1 MSNSKNKKCKSIFLS
16 LILSFAMIFSAFAG
30 INIVSQKTQVYAITT
45 SERNN
50 VSSDLLSN
58 YYNFYT
64 TSTAKPA
71 TPNGWTKISDNQV
84 NQDNIISGIVDVTD
98 ETTFKTSTYKTT
110 KPNMPKDESS
120 DNAYF
125 KNLMINSPNG
135 AGRMGYKSNSIAL
148 EANSFYEIS
157 VKLYTHRTTKTDDFE
172 ETDPTASIYLTGL
185 TTDEKYESQLK
196 FENINT
202 LTSWATYKFFI
213 DTNSSASVNL
223 ELWLGSKTSNSQGAV
238 FFNRVDIYRCN
249 ESYYS
254 KNVLTK
260 EDTETDNFNIISL
273 SPTYTQPVTNSSFE
287 TTTPMGWK
295 NIAKSTTETD
305 NQLCQIVDANNFSM
319 ENDDKTISAPG
330 SNNSADNNHTLFMFN
345 KEEGYQAIE
354 SSEISIEP
362 LSYYRI
368 SFWAKSDC
376 NTGSGATVSLVD
388 KSETPIDSASIT
400 LATTYTK
407 NSNIYRNDWTKYNF
421 YVYGDEIE
429 TKKATIQIWL
439 GTTSSK
445 TSGYVFVDDFR
456 MEEISYDIF
465 SNNSSSTN
473 SKALNFNSNSDSF
486 VVVNSNFDKTSNADS
501 ATTYPLVPSSWT
513 KKGDTNSN
521 TFSGVIKA
529 DEEHFNSNLSNY
541 TNTSI
546 TPTRPANHPIYKDNN
561 NVLMIGST
569 SENNSQ
575 SYVSG
580 SLSLSANSYYKLSFY
595 VFADYDKLN
604 EKDNLGASVSLKT
617 DSKTLYD
624 YYNIH
629 FSDNKWHQ
637 FVLYLKTGVN
647 SETATLS
654 LNFDGLTGYVYFDDI
669 RLETSNETVF
679 NNFTKEPEITYT
691 KVDLSY
697 ENFDNRTFNKFETLQ
712 TPNNW
717 TGKEQDDSTVTNS
730 GILDISDD
738 IISPVSE
745 TLSGNAKAL
754 YIQSLHNVNYA
765 YTSNSSYTFNA
776 QTYYKISVN
785 VLTKD
790 ILAEN
795 NPDGENFG
803 ASIYLNDSQ
812 DIVLKG
818 INTLGGWR
826 TYTIYL
832 NLQDSLSSKVSL
844 GLGYKDE
851 KVSGEVLFDNLKI
864 ETIEKSQFEEELK
877 TCDDNLVKCF
887 INYTETTE
895 EKEDESTWSN
905 EFNWLIL
912 PSLITAVAIIV
923 AVIGFYVRKI
933 NFNRKPKIKTK
944 YDRRK
949 TLDKDIDRREKI
961 ALRQQIIEE
970 LNAELSSIDEEIAEY
985 NKLAEAQLEELK
997 NKILTEKEEIKR
1009 QKLDLEIRK
1018 KEATAEREKELKA
1031 NPELVSNKKAETE
1044 FVRLM
1049 EKLDKQEMHLQ
1060 KQLNL
1065 KDLKLEQTKE
1075 ADKSKLAKYLERK
1088 EFIKNEI
1095 AKIEA
1100 EIEEIAREEAEMWE
1114 EYKKAKLQA
1123 KQRKAE
1129 YKAQQKSE
1137 KEAKKL
1143 ATKQKSKENTSPT
1156 SKKSV
1161 SSQKT
1166 KDLQTKD
1173 KETKA
1178 LSKTD
1183 KKDYTETTEV
1193 KDENQD
1199 NSSEQ
1204 N

>member
-1 MSNSKNKKCKSIFLS
+1 
-16 LILSFAMIFSAFAG
+16 
-30 INIVSQKTQVYAITT
+30 
-45 SERNN
+45 
-50 VSSDLLSN
+50 
-58 YYNFYT
+58 
-64 TSTAKPA
+64 
-71 TPNGWTKISDNQV
+71 
-84 NQDNIISGIVDVTD
+84 
-98 ETTFKTSTYKTT
+98 
-110 KPNMPKDESS
+110 
-120 DNAYF
+120 
-125 KNLMINSPNG
+125 
-135 AGRMGYKSNSIAL
+135 
-148 EANSFYEIS
+148 
-157 VKLYTHRTTKTDDFE
+157 
-172 ETDPTASIYLTGL
+172 
-185 TTDEKYESQLK
+185 
-196 FENINT
+196 
-202 LTSWATYKFFI
+202 
-213 DTNSSASVNL
+213 
-223 ELWLGSKTSNSQGAV
+223 
-238 FFNRVDIYRCN
+238 
-249 ESYYS
+249 
-254 KNVLTK
+254 
-260 EDTETDNFNIISL
+260 
-273 SPTYTQPVTNSSFE
+273 
-287 TTTPMGWK
+287 
-295 NIAKSTTETD
+295 
-305 NQLCQIVDANNFSM
+305 
-319 ENDDKTISAPG
+319 
-330 SNNSADNNHTLFMFN
+330 
-345 KEEGYQAIE
+345 
-354 SSEISIEP
+354 
-362 LSYYRI
+362 
-368 SFWAKSDC
+368 
-376 NTGSGATVSLVD
+376 
-388 KSETPIDSASIT
+388 
-400 LATTYTK
+400 
-407 NSNIYRNDWTKYNF
+407 
-421 YVYGDEIE
+421 
-429 TKKATIQIWL
+429 
-439 GTTSSK
+439 
-445 TSGYVFVDDFR
+445 
-456 MEEISYDIF
+456 
-465 SNNSSSTN
+465 
-473 SKALNFNSNSDSF
+473 
-486 VVVNSNFDKTSNADS
+486 
-501 ATTYPLVPSSWT
+501 
-513 KKGDTNSN
+513 
-521 TFSGVIKA
+521 
-529 DEEHFNSNLSNY
+529 
-541 TNTSI
+541 
-546 TPTRPANHPIYKDNN
+546 
-561 NVLMIGST
+561 MIGST

-617 DSKTLYD
+617 ESKTLYD

-629 FSDNKWHQ
+629 FSDNNWHQ

-669 RLETSNETVF
+669 KLETSNETVF

-717 TGKEQDDSTVTNS
+717 TGKEQDDSSVTNS
-730 GILDISDD
+730 GILDISDE

-795 NPDGENFG
+795 NPDGENYG

-851 KVSGEVLFDNLKI
+851 KVSGKVLFDNLKI

-887 INYTETTE
+887 INYTETTDD
-895 EKEDESTWSN
+895 KEDESTWSN

-912 PSLITAVAIIV
+912 PSLITAIAIIV

-997 NKILTEKEEIKR
+997 NKILAEKEEIKR
-1009 QKLDLEIRK
+1009 QKLDLEIKK

-1143 ATKQKSKENTSPT
+1143 ATKQQSKENTSPT

-1166 KDLQTKD
+1166 KDSKTKD
-1173 KETKA
+1173 KKSKT

-1183 KKDYTETTEV
+1183 KKDFQKTTEV
-1193 KDENQD
+1193 KNENQD